1 MSCATSSQEC
11 RIDLS
16 LVLRKLVYPSHLPI
30 NGMHMD
36 FLKSHQGWGTFI
48 RATNTILQQYV
59 KQEFD
64 ETVQSQPDFG
74 GNLEGGRKG
83 KRKARTIFKNPIIVW
98 PIGIGSNQFK
108 LLWQN

>member
-64 ETVQSQPDFG
+64 ETVQSQPDFWREFG
-74 GNLEGGRKG
+74 GWEKG
-83 KRKARTIFKNPIIVW
+83 QEKSKDNF
-98 PIGIGSNQFK
+98 
-108 LLWQN
+108 